1 MKWSFQRK
9 VVASRDGCT
18 WPCLAPAQ
26 KIRHDA
32 ACLIEWSRSFATAR
46 DYQVYEPWVGLD
58 TMLIGSPALLM

>member
-18 WPCLAPAQ
+18 WPRVVPAK
-26 KIRHDA
+26 KIRHAA
-32 ACLIEWSRSFATAR
+32 ACLIERAQAFAAAG

-58 TMLIGSPALLM
+58 TMLIGSAALLM